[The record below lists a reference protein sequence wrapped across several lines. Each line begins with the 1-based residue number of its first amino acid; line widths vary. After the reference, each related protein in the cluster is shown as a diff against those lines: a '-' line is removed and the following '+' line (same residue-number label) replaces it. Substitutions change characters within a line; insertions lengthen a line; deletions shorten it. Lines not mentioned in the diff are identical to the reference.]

1 MISNETPPDVPGEV
15 PGDSRLKRWS
25 IGLLKVG
32 ITVLALWLTWRLISG
47 IQWSDMATRL
57 ESANWGY
64 LIPGLLLLAGR
75 YVFWDMRFRLASQAG
90 VGRSPKPGLGYF
102 VLMASAALNL
112 ITPSARLIGG
122 LMRAR
127 YFARALDRSFGLV
140 YGVVL
145 YDQVAHHTVMTTCT
159 WIAVIVGAPLFGQPW
174 LGIAAGVALA
184 VVVLGLWIWMRRSRD
199 AGENPLVRLLAG
211 RAARAEGRMQRFY
224 SHGHEAMGVFVRL
237 LGNTRLHGAS
247 GLLGLG
253 FFFLNILAQWF
264 VFRALGVDVNPL
276 VLFAGVA
283 LGNAAGMLTGTPGGL
298 GTTEAAMVGSFVMMG
313 MDRVDATAG
322 TLLYRGLHYVSI
334 LAIGLPSLLILEFG
348 PGAGKD
354 REMDKVPPL

>member
-1 MISNETPPDVPGEV
+1 MISDETPPDVPGEV
-15 PGDSRLKRWS
+15 PGDSLLKRWG

-47 IQWSDMATRL
+47 IQWSDMAARL
-57 ESANWGY
+57 ESANWWY
-64 LIPGLLLLAGR
+64 LLPGLLLLAGR
-75 YVFWDMRFRLASQAG
+75 YVFWDMRFRLAAQAA
-90 VGRSPKPGLGYF
+90 VERSPKPGLGYF

-174 LGIAAGVALA
+174 LGITAGVALA

-199 AGENPLVRLLAG
+199 TGENPLVRLLAG

-224 SHGHEAMGVFVRL
+224 SHGHEAVGVFVRL

-253 FFFLNILAQWF
+253 FFVLNILSQWF

-313 MDRVDATAG
+313 MDRIDATAG
-322 TLLYRGLHYVSI
+322 TLLYRGLHYASI
-334 LAIGLPSLLILEFG
+334 LAIGLPSLLVLEFG

-354 REMDKVPPL
+354 RDLDRVPPL